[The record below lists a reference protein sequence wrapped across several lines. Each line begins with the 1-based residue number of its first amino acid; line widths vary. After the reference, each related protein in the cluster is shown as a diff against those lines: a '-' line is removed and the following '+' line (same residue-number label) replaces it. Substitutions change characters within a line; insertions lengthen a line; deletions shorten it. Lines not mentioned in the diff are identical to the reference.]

1 MSRKNQVPTNRP
13 IRVLHVLSSLNRGGG
28 MIRVP
33 YNYQLHIDP
42 KRVAFDYLYFSEMPD
57 TLSREVEELGSRT
70 WHVPAGKGL
79 VDFFREHKGEFDIV
93 HCHPI
98 FASQLVGWP
107 ARLNGAKAV
116 IQHSHSTRYSDKSSS
131 AKRNAFLARFMGL
144 FASDYVACS
153 DGARALLRGHGKDAY
168 LMRNAIDSDEFA
180 FSSEGRARVRAELDA
195 KDGTLVLG
203 TLGRCSQ
210 EKNQA
215 FLFDVAE
222 ALGARGVDYRVAI
235 AGDGPLRGALEEQI
249 SQRGLA
255 GKVVALGSRGDA
267 RDLYSGFDCF
277 ALPSLFEGLPV
288 SAVEA
293 QATGLPC
300 ILSDAITSDVAFGGV
315 SFLPL
320 GDAEAW
326 ADAALA
332 SHGERRPAEY
342 GLLARSGFDINVEA
356 AKLVEY
362 YREIA
367 SR

>member
-1 MSRKNQVPTNRP
+1 MSKKNQVTTNRP
-13 IRVLHVLSSLNRGGG
+13 IRILHVLSSLNRGGG

-33 YNYQLHIDP
+33 YNYQLHIDS
-42 KRVAFDYLYFSEMPD
+42 KQVAFDYLYFFEMPD
-57 TLSREVEELGSRT
+57 TISTEIGELGSRT

-79 VDFFREHKGEFDIV
+79 IDFFRKHKGEFDIV

-144 FASDYVACS
+144 FATDYVACS
-153 DGARALLRGHGKDAY
+153 DAARILLRRHGKDAY
-168 LMRNAIDSDEFA
+168 LMRNAIDPDDFA
-180 FSSEGRARVRAELDA
+180 FSPEGRVRVRDEL
-195 KDGTLVLG
+195 GVRNETFVLG

-215 FLFDVAE
+215 FLIEVAE
-222 ALGARGVDYRVAI
+222 ALGAREVDYKVVI
-235 AGDGPLRGALEEQI
+235 AGDGPLRSELEEQI
-249 SQRGLA
+249 SQRGLT
-255 GKVVALGSRGDA
+255 GKVVTLGSRGDA
-267 RDLYSGFDCF
+267 RDLYSAFDCF
-277 ALPSLFEGLPV
+277 VLPSLFEGLPV

-300 ILSDAITSDVAFGGV
+300 LLSDSITADVAFGKV
-315 SFLPL
+315 KFLPL
-320 GDAEAW
+320 GDAAAW
-326 ADAALA
+326 ASAAVA
-332 SHGERRPAEY
+332 AFSEREPSEQ

-356 AKLVEY
+356 AKLVDY

>member
-42 KRVAFDYLYFSEMPD
+42 RQVTFDYLYFFEMPD
-57 TLSREVEELGSRT
+57 TLSAEIGELGSRT

-79 VDFFREHKGEFDIV
+79 IDFFREHKGEFDIV

-116 IQHSHSTRYSDKSSS
+116 IQHSHSTRYSDKPSS

-144 FASDYVACS
+144 IATDYVACS
-153 DGARALLRGHGKDAY
+153 DGTRTLLRRHGKDAY
-168 LMRNAIDSDEFA
+168 LMRNAIDPDD
-180 FSSEGRARVRAELDA
+180 FSFSPEGRARVRAELGA
-195 KDGTLVLG
+195 GDGTLVLG

-215 FLFDVAE
+215 FLLDVAE
-222 ALGARGVDYRVAI
+222 ALDAREVDYRVAI
-235 AGDGPLRGALEEQI
+235 AGDGPLSGELEVQI

-255 GKVVALGSRGDA
+255 GRVVALGSRNDA
-267 RDLYSGFDCF
+267 CDLYSGFDCF
-277 ALPSLFEGLPV
+277 VLPSLFEGLPV

-300 ILSDAITSDVAFGGV
+300 LLSDTITTDVAFGKAE
-315 SFLPL
+315 FLPL

-326 ADAALA
+326 ASVAVAVF
-332 SHGERRPAEY
+332 SEREPAEQ

-356 AKLVEY
+356 KRLVEY

>member
-1 MSRKNQVPTNRP
+1 M
-13 IRVLHVLSSLNRGGG
+13 RVLHVLPSLSRGAG
-28 MIRVP
+28 MTRVA

-42 KRVAFDYLYFSEMPD
+42 EQVAFDYLYFFETPD
-57 TLSREVEELGSRT
+57 SLSTEIAELGSRA
-70 WHVPAGKGL
+70 WHVPAEKGL
-79 VDFFREHKGEFDIV
+79 LWFFREHKGEFDIV

-98 FASQLVGWP
+98 FASQLAGWP

-116 IQHSHSTRYSDKSSS
+116 IQHSHSTRYSEKPSS

-144 FASDYVACS
+144 FATDYVACS
-153 DGARALLRGHGKDAY
+153 DGARVLLRGHGEDAY
-168 LMRNAIDSDEFA
+168 LMRNAIDPDDFA
-180 FSSEGRARVRAELDA
+180 FSPKGRARVRSELGA
-195 KDGTLVLG
+195 GDGALILG

-210 EKNQA
+210 EKNHS
-215 FLFDVAE
+215 FLLDVAE
-222 ALGARGVDYRVAI
+222 ALGARGVDYKVAI
-235 AGDGPLRGALEEQI
+235 AGDGPLRGELEEQI

-255 GKVVALGSRGDA
+255 SKVVALGSRGDT

-293 QATGLPC
+293 QAAGLPC
-300 ILSDAITSDVAFGGV
+300 LLSDMVTTDVAFGDAN
-315 SFLPL
+315 FLPL

-326 ADAALA
+326 ASAALA
-332 SHGERRPAEY
+332 VFGEREPAEQS
-342 GLLARSGFDINVEA
+342 LLARSGFDINVEA
-356 AKLVEY
+356 AKLADH

>member
-1 MSRKNQVPTNRP
+1 MKTTPV
-13 IRVLHVLSSLNRGGG
+13 RVLHVLSSLNRGAG
-28 MIRVP
+28 MTRVV
-33 YNYQLHIDP
+33 YNYQLHIDSSQ
-42 KRVAFDYLYFSEMPD
+42 ATFEYLYFSEMPD
-57 TLSREVEELGSRT
+57 NLSTEVKVLGSRV

-79 VDFFREHKGEFDIV
+79 LDFFRDHRGEFDVV

-107 ARLNGAKAV
+107 ARLNGAKTV
-116 IQHSHSTRYSDKSSS
+116 IQHSHSTRYSDKASS
-131 AKRNAFLARFMGL
+131 ARRNAFLARFMGL
-144 FASDYVACS
+144 FATDYVACS

-168 LMRNAIDSDEFA
+168 IMRNAIDPED
-180 FSSEGRARVRAELDA
+180 FSFSADGRARVRAELGA
-195 KDGTLVLG
+195 GDGTLVLG

-215 FLFDVAE
+215 FLLDVAD
-222 ALGARGVDYRVAI
+222 ALARRGSDFKVVI
-235 AGDGPLRGALEEQI
+235 AGDGPLRGELESQI
-249 SQRGLA
+249 ARRGLT
-255 GKVVALGSRGDA
+255 GKVSALGSRSDA
-267 RDLYSGFDCF
+267 RNLYSAFDCF

-300 ILSDAITSDVAFGGV
+300 LLSDAITSDVAFGGV

-332 SHGERRPAEY
+332 SHGERRPAEH

-356 AKLVEY
+356 AKLVDH